1 MNGRSRSG
9 DPYIAARTKKYQIDL
24 PLPSKALFVASCY
37 APLQRTWFCP
47 TAPMIF
53 VAERKRLAARRSAIT
68 RYPSMSVDRRQ
79 SAQTREDV

>member
-1 MNGRSRSG
+1 
-9 DPYIAARTKKYQIDL
+9 
-24 PLPSKALFVASCY
+24 
-37 APLQRTWFCP
+37 
-47 TAPMIF
+47 MIF